1 LCWLSLQVL
10 EGLPLYGEE
19 KLPADQIAE
28 YLKLNAGRL
37 EMPSSLTLLTAYVNV
52 A

>member
-1 LCWLSLQVL
+1 LQLC
-10 EGLPLYGEE
+10 GEE
-19 KLPADQIAE
+19 KLLVDQIAE

-37 EMPSSLTLLTAYVNV
+37 EMPSSLFLLTAYVSV